1 MKYNSSLDKLIIP
14 EYGRNVQRLIN
25 HAKTIEDSEERQAFV
40 ERVVDLMAQ
49 MHPQTRNVEDYHKKI
64 WGHVFRIAEY
74 DIDVTPPEGVSN
86 TPEQA
91 RSGPAKVPY
100 PQIKTRFRHYGKNV
114 HTMISKAIA
123 MEDEEK
129 KAEFSEVIAAY
140 MKMAFKTWNREIVSD
155 EQIAADLVNLSDGQL
170 SIAEDTNIDGLLQ
183 PARKRNNNNNHKKNN
198 NRNYG
203 NNNRKNFKNNKHRKR
218 Y

>member
-1 MKYNSSLDKLIIP
+1 MKYNSSLDHLIIP

-25 HAKTIEDSEERQAFV
+25 HAKTIEDNETRQAFV

-49 MHPQTRNVEDYHKKI
+49 MHPQTRNVDDYMKKI
-64 WGHVFRIAEY
+64 WGHVFRIANH
-74 DIDVTPPEGVSN
+74 DIDVTPPEGVDVS
-86 TPEQA
+86 PEA
-91 RSGPAKVPY
+91 AKKRPEKIPY

-129 KAEFSEVIAAY
+129 KTEFSEVIAAY

-155 EQIAADLVNLSDGQL
+155 EQIIADLESLSDGKL
-170 SIAEDTNIDGLLQ
+170 TIAPDSNIDGLLQ
-183 PARKRNNNNNHKKNN
+183 PNRKRPKRSNNNGKSNSHHKKN
-198 NRNYG
+198 Y
-203 NNNRKNFKNNKHRKR
+203 KNNKYKKR